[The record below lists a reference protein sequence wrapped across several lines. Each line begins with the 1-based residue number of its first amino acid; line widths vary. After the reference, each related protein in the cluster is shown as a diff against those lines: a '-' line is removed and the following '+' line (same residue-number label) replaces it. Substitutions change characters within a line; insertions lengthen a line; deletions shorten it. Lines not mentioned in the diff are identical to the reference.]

1 VRKPGAIATPPRGDM
16 VLVTGGVPNGVG
28 SVLLGGGA
36 SAPRFRRRFWIDRT
50 PVTNR
55 EFRQFVGAK
64 HVRQRA
70 REILRLRPSFGEGRI
85 PGRTPLPARS

>member
-1 VRKPGAIATPPRGDM
+1 MVFIPG
-16 VLVTGGVPNGVG
+16 G
-28 SVLLGGGA
+28 SFRMGSDTHYPEEAPAHRA
-36 SAPRFRRRFWIDRT
+36 SVSDFWIDRT